1 VEFNL
6 EELKELISIVNQTDI
21 TELSLEL
28 GDKRLNIRK
37 KEKAIAAVSS
47 PVSQVVSVIPP
58 EPTPIVTLSVPQV
71 PPSNK
76 NLVDI
81 SSPMVGTFYLSPK
94 PDEPPFV
101 SKGDLVKKG
110 QPVCIIEAMKLM
122 NEIEADMDGRIVE
135 ILIDNAQPVG
145 YGQVLMKIDPT
156 GK

>member
-6 EELKELISIVNQTDI
+6 GELKELISIINQTDI
-21 TELSLEL
+21 TELSLEF

-37 KEKAIAAVSS
+37 KEKTIA
-47 PVSQVVSVIPP
+47 PMSQVVSVIPP
-58 EPTPIVTLSVPQV
+58 EPTPIVTLSVPQA

-101 SKGDLVKKG
+101 RKGDLVKKG

>member
-1 VEFNL
+1 MELNL
-6 EELKELISIVNQTDI
+6 EELKELISLINQTDL
-21 TELSLEL
+21 TELSLEF
-28 GDKRLNIRK
+28 GDVRLNIRK
-37 KEKAIAAVSS
+37 SEKTIA
-47 PVSQVVSVIPP
+47 PVSQVVSVVPS
-58 EPTPIVTLSVPQV
+58 EPVITAAPVQAP

-76 NLVDI
+76 NLIDI
-81 SSPMVGTFYLSPK
+81 PSPMVGTFYRSPK

-101 SKGDLVKKG
+101 NKGDLVRKG

-156 GK
+156 AK

>member
-1 VEFNL
+1 MEFNL

-28 GDKRLNIRK
+28 GDKRLSIRK
-37 KEKAIAAVSS
+37 KEKTIAAVNS
-47 PVSQVVSVIPP
+47 PVSQIVSVIPP
-58 EPTPIVTLSVPQV
+58 EPTPIVTLAAPQA
-71 PPSNK
+71 PTSNK
-76 NLVDI
+76 NLIDI
-81 SSPMVGTFYLSPK
+81 SSPMVGTFYISPK